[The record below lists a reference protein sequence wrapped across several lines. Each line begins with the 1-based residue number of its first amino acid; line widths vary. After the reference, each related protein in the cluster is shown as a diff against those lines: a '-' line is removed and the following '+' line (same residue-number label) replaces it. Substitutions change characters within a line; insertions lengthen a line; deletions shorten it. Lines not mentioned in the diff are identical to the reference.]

1 MKSIKFIFAF
11 SLFLMAFTACT
22 SDDQL
27 SADETLYNPNMIDN
41 TVYAT
46 GEEGTAT
53 WDDVKD

>member
-27 SADETLYNPNMIDN
+27 SVDETLYNPNTIDN

-46 GEEGTAT
+46 GDEG
-53 WDDVKD
+53 

>member
-27 SADETLYNPNMIDN
+27 SVDETLYNPNTIDN

-46 GEEGTAT
+46 GDEGTAEVMN
-53 WDDVKD
+53 DRD

>member
-27 SADETLYNPNMIDN
+27 SADETLYNPNTIDN

-46 GEEGTAT
+46 GDEGTASY
-53 WDDVKD
+53 DNSRD

>member
-27 SADETLYNPNMIDN
+27 SADETLYNPNTIDN

-46 GEEGTAT
+46 GDEGTAT